1 MINEP
6 GKYYTRPVEW
16 EFSFS
21 IFVQSLCSI
30 TKSIFRYQYINT
42 KGIAEG
48 AEENPFYLK
57 KMVLHSLRLME
68 SNLFVRATGFWNPGN
83 FGLWN
88 SESEKKCLWNP
99 EYSSRNLYS
108 HLNAS
113 LGIQNPSF
121 TDKDWNPVPGIRNPP
136 HGIQNPRLFWIPLRG
151 ANPLFVVHK

>member
-1 MINEP
+1 
-6 GKYYTRPVEW
+6 
-16 EFSFS
+16 
-21 IFVQSLCSI
+21 
-30 TKSIFRYQYINT
+30 
-42 KGIAEG
+42 
-48 AEENPFYLK
+48 
-57 KMVLHSLRLME
+57 MVLHSLRLME

-99 EYSSRNLYS
+99 EYSSGNLYS

-151 ANPLFVVHK
+151 ANPLSFTNRPFVLKGHLTTFLWKWKLWFCLRKTISGLYLKQNNVIIVIWFFKPAPFS

>member
-1 MINEP
+1 
-6 GKYYTRPVEW
+6 
-16 EFSFS
+16 
-21 IFVQSLCSI
+21 
-30 TKSIFRYQYINT
+30 
-42 KGIAEG
+42 
-48 AEENPFYLK
+48 
-57 KMVLHSLRLME
+57 MVLHSLRLME

-151 ANPLFVVHK
+151 ANPLSFTNRPFVLKGHLTTVLWKRKLWFCLRKTISGLYLKQNNVIIVIWFFKPAPFS